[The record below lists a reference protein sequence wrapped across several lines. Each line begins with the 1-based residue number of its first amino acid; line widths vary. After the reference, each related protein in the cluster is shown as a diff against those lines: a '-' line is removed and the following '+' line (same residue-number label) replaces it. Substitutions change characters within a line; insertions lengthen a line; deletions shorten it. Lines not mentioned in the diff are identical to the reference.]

1 MPPLLSW
8 TPSNIDDIE
17 SIDKNADYSVLLSDM
32 MPLQVTCHTPFI
44 DNGLRV
50 KINGHRLYYLIKN
63 KDQETTTTTLS
74 SGKRWSSS
82 STSSSSSTKKYKS
95 HKNVC
100 FQNVSSRD
108 NVVDILNTKLNM
120 PDCMQKF
127 LADFQVRPRGKRFRK
142 RFIFNAYIANVL
154 TCTKCNKL
162 CLVKAM
168 SYIYGFEEKCVQEF
182 DRLLFRNDTLYKPPN
197 CENIKNKDK
206 LCFKT
211 GTCKGTNP
219 ICNF

>member
-8 TPSNIDDIE
+8 TPSNIDDI
-17 SIDKNADYSVLLSDM
+17 DKNAEYSVLFSDI
-32 MPLQVTCHTPFI
+32 PLQVTCLTPFI
-44 DNGLRV
+44 DKGLRV

-63 KDQETTTTTLS
+63 KDQYAEALTP
-74 SGKRWSSS
+74 KNNKWSLNNI
-82 STSSSSSTKKYKS
+82 YKS

-100 FQNVSSRD
+100 FQNVSSIN
-108 NVVDILNTKLNM
+108 NVVDILKTKLNM
-120 PDCMQKF
+120 PDCMQRF

-142 RFIFNAYIANVL
+142 RFIFNAYIANVI

-168 SYIYGFEEKCVQEF
+168 SYIYGFDEKCVQEF

-206 LCFKT
+206 LCFKS

>member
-8 TPSNIDDIE
+8 TPSNTDIE
-17 SIDKNADYSVLLSDM
+17 TIDKSAEYIVSLSD
-32 MPLQVTCHTPFI
+32 MPLQVTCFTPFV
-44 DNGLRV
+44 DNGQRV

-63 KDQETTTTTLS
+63 KDSHAVAT
-74 SGKRWSSS
+74 K
-82 STSSSSSTKKYKS
+82 SSSSSSFQQQTSKYKN

-100 FQNVSSRD
+100 FQSVSSKSD
-108 NVVDILNTKLNM
+108 VVEKLRTKLNL
-120 PDCMQKF
+120 PDCMQRF
-127 LADFQVRPRGKRFRK
+127 LEDFQVRPRGKRFRK

-168 SYIYGFEEKCVQEF
+168 SHIYNFDDKCIQEF
-182 DRLLFRNDTLYKPPN
+182 DRLLFRNDTTYKPPN
-197 CENIKNKDK
+197 CDNIKNKDK
-206 LCFKT
+206 LCFKN
-211 GTCKGTNP
+211 GMCKGSNP

>member
-8 TPSNIDDIE
+8 TPSNIDDVE
-17 SIDKNADYSVLLSDM
+17 SIDKNADYSVSLCD
-32 MPLQVTCHTPFI
+32 MPLQVTCLTPFL

-63 KDQETTTTTLS
+63 REALVEAEAKKSIMTTTT
-74 SGKRWSSS
+74 
-82 STSSSSSTKKYKS
+82 KYKS

-100 FQNVSSRD
+100 FQNASSKD
-108 NVVDILNTKLNM
+108 TVIEMLKTKLNL
-120 PDCMQKF
+120 PDCMQRF
-127 LADFQVRPRGKRFRK
+127 LLDFQVRPRGKRFRK

-168 SYIYGFEEKCVQEF
+168 SYIYNFDDKCIQEF
-182 DRLLFRNDTLYKPPN
+182 DRLLFRNDSTYKPPN

-206 LCFKT
+206 LCFKM
-211 GTCKGTNP
+211 GTCKGSNP